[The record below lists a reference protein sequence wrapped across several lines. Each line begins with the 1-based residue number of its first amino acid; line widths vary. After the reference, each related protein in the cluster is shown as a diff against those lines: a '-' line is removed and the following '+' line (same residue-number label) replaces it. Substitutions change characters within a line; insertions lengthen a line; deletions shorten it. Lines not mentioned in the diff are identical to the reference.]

1 MKQMNRRLVIG
12 GLVAGAATIGTAGL
26 IKSAMNV
33 NMNAWT
39 PTQPEN
45 GKGQE
50 AITGMRFRSLGKT
63 GIKVSEV
70 AFGAWGIGGKAYG
83 QVERN
88 ESLNALARAE
98 ELGCNFVDTAG
109 VYGDSEAILGEFL
122 QGRRHKWLVSTK
134 YSGQEAGLE
143 STLEHQLRTMDLDAV
158 DLYLIHWVPSES
170 NDPLYEAL
178 YRIKKAGKARLVG
191 VSLYSIDEIRRVL
204 AESRVDAFMVA
215 FSLLDPDPFLA
226 KLKTIREEGVGV
238 LVRSSLK
245 EGFLTGKYSR
255 DAKFPDPSDRRH
267 KWSSEQIAATVDA
280 AEQFRFVEEDVGSM
294 LVGAACYPLCFSET
308 STVIMGTKSVRHAD
322 TNFGVVPSARLSQ
335 QTLERIQSTQRRM
348 NLFDRKGRLLD
359 TIRGAVS

>member
-1 MKQMNRRLVIG
+1 MNRRLVIG
-12 GLVAGAATIGTAGL
+12 GLAAGAATIGTAGL
-26 IKSAMNV
+26 IKSAVNA

-39 PTQPEN
+39 QARPES
-45 GKGQE
+45 
-50 AITGMRFRSLGKT
+50 AISHGAPSGMRYRSLGKT
-63 GIKVSEV
+63 GINVSEV

-83 QVERN
+83 QVERK

-98 ELGCNFVDTAG
+98 ELGCNFVDTAS

-122 QGRRHKWLVSTK
+122 RGRRHKWLVSTK

-143 STLEHQLRTMDLDAV
+143 STLESQLRTMNLDSV
-158 DLYLIHWVPSES
+158 DLYMIHWVPSES

-178 YRIKKAGKARLVG
+178 HRIKEAGKARFVG
-191 VSLYSIDEIRRVL
+191 VSLYAIDEIRRVL
-204 AESRVDAFMVA
+204 VEGRVDAFMVA

-226 KLKTIREEGVGV
+226 KLKVIREKEVGV

-255 DAKFPDPSDRRH
+255 DAKFPDPRDQRH
-267 KWSSEQIAATVDA
+267 KWSPEQIAATVDA

-308 STVIMGTKSVRHAD
+308 STVILGTKSVRHAD
-322 TNFGVVPSARLSQ
+322 TNFGVVPSARLSPR
-335 QTLERIQSTQRRM
+335 TLERIQSTQRRM
-348 NLFDRKGRLLD
+348 NLYDRKGRLLD
-359 TIRGAVS
+359 AIRGVIS

>member
-1 MKQMNRRLVIG
+1 MNRRSVIG
-12 GLVAGAATIGTAGL
+12 GLAAGAAAIGTASL
-26 IKSAMNV
+26 IKSAVNV

-39 PTQPEN
+39 QARPEP
-45 GKGQE
+45 GKSQE
-50 AITGMRFRSLGKT
+50 VTSGMRHRSLGQT
-63 GIKVSEV
+63 GINVSEV

-98 ELGCNFVDTAG
+98 ELGCNFVDTAS

-122 QGRRHKWLVSTK
+122 EGRRHKWLVSTK

-143 STLEHQLRTMDLDAV
+143 ATLENQLRTMNLDAV
-158 DLYLIHWVPSES
+158 DLYMVHWVPSES

-191 VSLYSIDEIRRVL
+191 VSLYTIDEIRRVL
-204 AESRVDAFMVA
+204 ADSRVDAFMVA

-226 KLKTIREEGVGV
+226 KLETIRENKVGV

-245 EGFLTGKYSR
+245 EGFLTGKYAR
-255 DAKFPDPSDRRH
+255 DAKFPNPNDQRH
-267 KWSSEQIAATVDA
+267 KWSAEQIAATVDA
-280 AEQFRFVEEDVGSM
+280 AEQFRFVEEDVRSM
-294 LVGAACYPLCFSET
+294 LVGAACYPLCFNET

-322 TNFGVVPSARLSQ
+322 TNFGVVPSARLSP

-348 NLFDRKGRLLD
+348 GLYDRKGRLLD
-359 TIRGAVS
+359 AIRGVIS